1 MKHDLVPKVTNEEG
15 TFRFISIY
23 AKNREEWVV
32 SDIGSIF
39 AGVTTVTLYDT
50 LGADSIDYIL
60 NQTSIRTVVC
70 SADKIKGLI
79 DIKAAGKLPLLSHI
93 IYFDDAK

>member
-1 MKHDLVPKVTNEEG
+1 MRKEHS
-15 TFRFISIY
+15 IS
-23 AKNREEWVV
+23 
-32 SDIGSIF
+32 SFSILKTERNGLFQISEVFF

-79 DIKAAGKLPLLSHI
+79 DIKAAGKLPLVSHI
-93 IYFDDAK
+93 IHFR